1 MQNIITSEFTSE
13 VENQITD
20 IILHNNPLDS
30 TKQIMQLGFDLFE
43 SQYYAA
49 QGEVAKYKKD
59 FKLTR
64 AQINM
69 DTFQTI
75 FPKFK

>member
-1 MQNIITSEFTSE
+1 MKNVLTSEFTSE
-13 VENQITD
+13 VEEQITD
-20 IILHNNPLDS
+20 IILQNNTLDS
-30 TKQIMQLGFDLFE
+30 TKQIMRLGFDLFE

-49 QGEVAKYKKD
+49 QGEVAKQNKE

-69 DTFQTI
+69 KSFQMI
-75 FPKFK
+75 FPKF